1 LTERF
6 FLLPFV
12 DWGGVFV
19 EPLFGSGRFGSF

>member
-12 DWGGVFV
+12 DKGCVFV
-19 EPLFGSGRFGSF
+19 EPLFGCGGFGSF